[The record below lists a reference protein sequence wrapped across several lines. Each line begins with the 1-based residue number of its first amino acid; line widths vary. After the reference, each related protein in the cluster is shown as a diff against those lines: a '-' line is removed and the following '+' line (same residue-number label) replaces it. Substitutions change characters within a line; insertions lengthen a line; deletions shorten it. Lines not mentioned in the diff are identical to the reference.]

1 MSRNRDEVEQSN
13 GEKNSPRKTGHQD
26 VDRKWKSNKI
36 TKPEKMKIIE
46 STEKTKSSKL

>member
-1 MSRNRDEVEQSN
+1 MSRNSNEVEFK

-36 TKPEKMKIIE
+36 TKPEIRKIIE
-46 STEKTKSSKL
+46 SADKAKSPKL